1 MAFVDWNEKYTTHD
15 KALDELHQRL
25 FDIVNDLHKAI
36 LAKHG
41 KEEIRRTIDRL
52 IEHTQSHFALEE
64 RQMQAC
70 AYVHFQAHKEEH
82 EKLLRKVGELDREF
96 RQEQSNIA
104 PDMLAFLVKEWLS
117 GHVLSM
123 DKDYAA
129 SLPAHRSSRR
139 VTRHP

>member
-1 MAFVDWNEKYTTHD
+1 MAFVDWNEKYTTHNQE
-15 KALDELHQRL
+15 LDELHQRL
-25 FDIVNDLHKAI
+25 FAIVNDLHKAI
-36 LAKHG
+36 LARHG
-41 KEEIRRTIDRL
+41 KEEIRSTIDRL

-64 RQMQAC
+64 RHMQAC
-70 AYVHFQAHKEEH
+70 AYAHFQAHKDEH

-104 PDMLAFLVKEWLS
+104 PDMLAFLVKEWLA

-139 VTRHP
+139 VSSHP